1 MLYKRNQFM
10 ENSDKISRPLD
21 VLGSS
26 QDKRVII
33 RMKSGESITGVLK
46 AFDQHINIW
55 LDEAEMQGSKGDL
68 KLGKV
73 LVRGDN
79 IVLVSPEK

>member
-1 MLYKRNQFM
+1 M
-10 ENSDKISRPLD
+10 EWADIFRLPGILEFYMDNDKMNRPLD

-33 RMKSGESITGVLK
+33 RMKSGETINGILK

-55 LDEAEMQGSKGDL
+55 MDDAE
-68 KLGKV
+68 
-73 LVRGDN
+73 
-79 IVLVSPEK
+79 I

>member
-1 MLYKRNQFM
+1 MQ
-10 ENSDKISRPLD
+10 RPLD

-26 QDKRVII
+26 IDKKIIIKIKNGEDVI
-33 RMKSGESITGVLK
+33 GTLK
-46 AFDQHINIW
+46 AFDSHINVW
-55 LDEAEMQGSKGDL
+55 LDDAKIEGEKEV

-79 IVLVSPEK
+79 IVYISPEK

>member
-1 MLYKRNQFM
+1 M
-10 ENSDKISRPLD
+10 EMNDKLQRPLD
-21 VLGSS
+21 VLGNA
-26 QDKRVII
+26 QDKRVIV

-55 LDEAEMQGSKGDL
+55 MDEAETQGSNGDGV

-79 IVLVSPEK
+79 IVLVSPSK

>member
-1 MLYKRNQFM
+1 MQ
-10 ENSDKISRPLD
+10 RPLD

-26 QDKRVII
+26 IDKKIIIKVKTGEDVIGI
-33 RMKSGESITGVLK
+33 LK
-46 AFDQHINIW
+46 AFDSHINIW
-55 LDEAEMQGSKGDL
+55 LDDAKIEGEKEV

-79 IVLVSPEK
+79 IVYISPEK

>member
-1 MLYKRNQFM
+1 MVVDDAMQ
-10 ENSDKISRPLD
+10 RPLD

-26 QDKRVII
+26 IDKKIIVKIKNGEDVI
-33 RMKSGESITGVLK
+33 GVLK
-46 AFDQHINIW
+46 AFDSHINVW
-55 LDEAEMQGSKGDL
+55 LDDAKIEGEKEV

-79 IVLVSPEK
+79 IVYISPEK

>member
-1 MLYKRNQFM
+1 MDN
-10 ENSDKISRPLD
+10 DKVSRPLD

-33 RMKSGESITGVLK
+33 RMKSGETINGVLK

-55 LDEAEMQGSKGDL
+55 MDDAEMQTANGEGV

-79 IVLVSPEK
+79 IVLVSPGK

>member
-1 MLYKRNQFM
+1 M
-10 ENSDKISRPLD
+10 EMNDKLQRPLD
-21 VLGSS
+21 VLGNA
-26 QDKRVII
+26 QDKRVIV

-55 LDEAEMQGSKGDL
+55 MDEAEMQGSNGDGV

-79 IVLVSPEK
+79 IVLVSPSK

>member
-1 MLYKRNQFM
+1 MTL
-10 ENSDKISRPLD
+10 ESSDKMQRPLD

-26 QDKRVII
+26 QDKRVIVK
-33 RMKSGESITGVLK
+33 MKSGESIAGILK

-55 LDEAEMQGSKGDL
+55 LDDAEVQGNGGDL

-73 LVRGDN
+73 LLRGDN
-79 IVLVSPEK
+79 IIFVSPSK

>member
-1 MLYKRNQFM
+1 M
-10 ENSDKISRPLD
+10 SRPLD

-33 RMKSGESITGVLK
+33 RMKSGESISGILK

-55 LDEAEMQGSKGDL
+55 MDDAEIQANDGNGV
-68 KLGKV
+68 KLGKI

-79 IVLVSPEK
+79 IVLVSPGK

>member
-1 MLYKRNQFM
+1 MTESLQ
-10 ENSDKISRPLD
+10 RPLD

-26 QDKRVII
+26 IDKRVII
-33 RMKSGESITGVLK
+33 RMKSAESITGILK

-55 LDEAEMQGSKGDL
+55 LDDAEIQGSVEGV

-79 IVLVSPEK
+79 IVLVSPSK